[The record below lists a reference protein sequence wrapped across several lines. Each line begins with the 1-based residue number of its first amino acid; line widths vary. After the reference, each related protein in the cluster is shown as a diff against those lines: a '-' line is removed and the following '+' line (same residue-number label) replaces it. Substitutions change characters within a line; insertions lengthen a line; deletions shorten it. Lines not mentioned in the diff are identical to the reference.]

1 MMNNFLNYL
10 NNLPGAAKFLGIFI
24 VAVLLT
30 IAVFLGVDL
39 PNSEPELIQV
49 NIIVQTDSD
58 EPIPGVNIQVI
69 SKGAPVNLYTDSNGY
84 ARVEIPS
91 RGDVDVVL
99 SKDGYERKKETI
111 DLAVDPNRNRIFRLN
126 KKKGGEGNT
135 SSKKINYQH
144 LTTQNDF
151 GLLALSILKP
161 DLNIPIIQEI
171 FSNALGIKSLPFVY
185 KNPVEKT
192 VEKFK
197 RETGN
202 KDAINYYLEEGVV
215 YGSRN
220 AESGVAEGG
229 VIFPNRDDNIKAIP
243 LPETR
248 VNLTA
253 IGEEEYVRYFFFA
266 PILSPIQTDESYAQY
281 TSFVSSAD
289 AKNYKRI
296 FQFPKLGDLTGV
308 ITKDDFPEKLFN
320 QPFYN
325 FKIKDLWINKI
336 IEHNPDNRGFLAFSY
351 PYFQDDSKF
360 TFNHEAC
367 GGERDYIY
375 PWSIVRYTPSPYL
388 KFIDIENNTEST
400 FTIESVKYKILDLDD
415 YDLTVADKR
424 SSLFRSIPDKEHG
437 TNLVLKPGR
446 HLLIPIEFGFS
457 TEPYKKLIYWADIE
471 NSEKESISKVDKLYV
486 AKSLSV
492 KDIYSVMDK
501 NTSNQQKAE
510 ALIESKSFS
519 NSFVKQSKSIG
530 DLLESI
536 PERFAV
542 GPVIEV
548 TAIKIDGDFVTLRP
562 PGDKPSIY
570 ISKYLGGGSCPYL
583 KIYDYTKNTWFDL
596 GTVLYNRH
604 NKDLQGEEIHILGNS
619 NITKLRLE
627 EREKEI
633 TFIDSITLKYVDTH
647 DGMEHEVNLNQ
658 PNLNSADGFYM
669 QLFEGDSFEIDL
681 TTLIPSKSSDIR
693 LKINGYYQP
702 TI

>member
-1 MMNNFLNYL
+1 MWEGLSRFLLMMNNFLNYL

-135 SSKKINYQH
+135 SEKKIKYQH

-151 GLLALSILKP
+151 GPLALSILKP
-161 DLNIPIIQEI
+161 DLNIPMIQNV
-171 FSNALGIKSLPFVY
+171 FSDALGIKSLPFVY

-192 VEKFK
+192 VEKFQ

-202 KDAINYYLEEGVV
+202 KDEINKYVEAGVV
-215 YGSRN
+215 YEYEPRN
-220 AESGVAEGG
+220 SKIEAIVPDKDDKNKVVSFSLSENRYNHLKAEG
-229 VIFPNRDDNIKAIP
+229 
-243 LPETR
+243 ET
-248 VNLTA
+248 VN
-253 IGEEEYVRYFFFA
+253 GGSFFFA
-266 PILSPIQTDESYAQY
+266 PIIAPIQTDKSNAQY
-281 TSFVSSAD
+281 TSFVSFTHGEGKS
-289 AKNYKRI
+289 I
-296 FQFPKLGDLTGV
+296 FQYPKLGDLKGLV
-308 ITKDDFPEKLFN
+308 IKDEVYKSPIN
-320 QPFYN
+320 
-325 FKIKDLWINKI
+325 DLWIKKI
-336 IEHNPDNRGFLAFSY
+336 MTSNPNNRGFLAFSY
-351 PYFQDDSKF
+351 PYFQDDSKVCF
-360 TFNHEAC
+360 DCEC
-367 GGERDYIY
+367 GSGRFGISS
-375 PWSIVRYTPSPYL
+375 WSIFRYTPSPYL
-388 KFIDIENNTEST
+388 KFIDIENNTESAL
-400 FTIESVKYKILDLDD
+400 TIESVKFKLFDSGEYK
-415 YDLTVADKR
+415 LTVADER
-424 SSLFRSIPDKEHG
+424 SSLFRSIPDKEYE
-437 TNLVLKPGR
+437 TNLVLKTGR

-457 TEPYKKLIYWADIE
+457 TEPHKNLALIDVE
-471 NSEKESISKVDKLYV
+471 DSEKKSISRLNKLYI

-492 KDIYSVMDK
+492 KDIYSVLAK
-501 NTSNQQKAE
+501 NISDQQKTE
-510 ALIESKSFS
+510 VLMESKSFS
-519 NSFVKQSKSIG
+519 NSFIKQSTSIG
-530 DLLESI
+530 DLLESM

-562 PGDKPSIY
+562 PGDQPSIY
-570 ISKYLGGGSCPYL
+570 ISKYFEGGSCPYL
-583 KIYDYTKNTWFDL
+583 TIYDYTKNTWFDL

-604 NKDLQGEEIHILGNS
+604 NKNLQGEEIHILGNS

-633 TFIDSITLKYVDTH
+633 TFIDSITIKYIDNH
-647 DGMEHEVNLNQ
+647 DGLEHEVNLNE
-658 PNLNSADGFYM
+658 PNLNSADGVYM

-681 TTLIPSKSSDIR
+681 TTLIPSESSNIR